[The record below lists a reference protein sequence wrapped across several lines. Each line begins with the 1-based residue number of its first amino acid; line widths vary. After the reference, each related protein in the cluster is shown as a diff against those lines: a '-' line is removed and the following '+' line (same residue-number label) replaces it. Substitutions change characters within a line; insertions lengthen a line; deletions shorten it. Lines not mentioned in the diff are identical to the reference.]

1 MKKLFLTALLFLSLP
16 VYSAPG
22 WYEGCNDNVKPYDI
36 KEEEEYGNKL
46 EKEYYRK
53 RRVDP
58 TLGIDGA
65 SYNREVMIPFLKFT
79 LKRQDEGHTDG
90 VKIFLKD
97 TPETAVRRQKLREE
111 ARKAGKTNT
120 QF

>member
-1 MKKLFLTALLFLSLP
+1 
-16 VYSAPG
+16 
-22 WYEGCNDNVKPYDI
+22 
-36 KEEEEYGNKL
+36 
-46 EKEYYRK
+46 
-53 RRVDP
+53 
-58 TLGIDGA
+58 
-65 SYNREVMIPFLKFT
+65 MIPFLKFT